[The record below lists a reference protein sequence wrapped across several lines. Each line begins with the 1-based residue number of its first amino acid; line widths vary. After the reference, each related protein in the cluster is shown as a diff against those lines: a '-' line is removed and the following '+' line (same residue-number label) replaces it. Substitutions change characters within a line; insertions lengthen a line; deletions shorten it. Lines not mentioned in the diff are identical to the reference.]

1 MSIAPALHFP
11 KGKQVTLTLMLL
23 RFEVQQL
30 TQGLLRT
37 VTLPRVGIMCPG
49 QKTQDVIKGKL

>member
-11 KGKQVTLTLMLL
+11 KGKQVTLTLMSL

-37 VTLPRVGIMCPG
+37 VTFPRVGIMCPG
-49 QKTQDVIKGKL
+49 QKHRMS